1 MGFEHGEVAME
12 LANFHVLDH
21 GELMVNRVV
30 GLLFV
35 MQVATPM

>member
-1 MGFEHGEVAME
+1 MGFEHGELMME
-12 LANFHVLDH
+12 LVELHVLDH

-35 MQVATPM
+35 MQAATPR